1 MMLKKVL
8 RKMMGFILAATLVLG
23 ITACGNGEMN
33 QEKNSAGSTEEQFE
47 IPEMGIQYTISKEM
61 LDKGIEVEPYNWNM
75 NDYMLSM
82 ISYYYRPITDPL
94 FDEMIEKTEEERKAF
109 EEEFYEK
116 MYAHTRAL
124 LCVVMVEKEEYEKKL
139 AEGVSLDE
147 ISCFGNTE
155 ELGENEGYVY
165 LISVPDYE
173 LEGVDEKEKQEFDE
187 CHGYME
193 NVKKNIQ
200 LTDVNEEAFAGELPS
215 AMGEFK
221 TVDLD
226 GNEVTE
232 GIFFEKDLTVVNIW
246 GTFCSPC
253 IEEMPE
259 LGAWAKEMPEN
270 VQIIGLVQDIS
281 GASDTEH
288 MEIAKQII
296 TKADADFVQLVA
308 GTDEFAGVMASLVGV
323 PTTIF
328 VDRDGN
334 IVGGP
339 IVGAD
344 VEGYKNFVEEYLNEQ

>member
-1 MMLKKVL
+1 MLKNVL
-8 RKMMGFILAATLVLG
+8 RKLMSFILAATLVFG
-23 ITACGNGEMN
+23 TAACGNGGTDHETN
-33 QEKNSAGSTEEQFE
+33 TVSSTEDQFE
-47 IPEMGIQYTISKEM
+47 IPEMGIQYTIPKEM

-75 NDYMLSM
+75 NDYLLSM

-94 FDEMIEKTEEERKAF
+94 FDQMIEMSEEERKEF
-109 EEEFYEK
+109 EDEFYEK

-124 LCVVMVEKEEYEKKL
+124 MCVVMVEKEEYEKKR

-147 ISCFGNTE
+147 ISCFSNTE
-155 ELGENEGYVY
+155 ELGENEGYIY
-165 LISVPDYE
+165 LISIPEYE
-173 LEGVDEKEKQEFDE
+173 LEGVDEEEKQEFSE
-187 CHGYME
+187 CHAYME
-193 NVKKNIQ
+193 TVKKNIQ
-200 LTDVNEEAFAGELPS
+200 LTDINEEALAGELPS
-215 AMGEFK
+215 AIGEFK

-232 GIFFEKDLTVVNIW
+232 SIFAEKDLTVVNIW

-281 GASDTEH
+281 GVDDTEH
-288 MEIAKQII
+288 IELAKQIT

-308 GTDEFAGVMASLVGV
+308 GTDDFAGVMASLVGV

-328 VDRDGN
+328 VDSDGN
-334 IVGGP
+334 IVGEP
-339 IVGAD
+339 IVGAE
-344 VEGYKNFVEEYLNEQ
+344 VESYKNFVEEYLNEQ